1 MKKSLGLR
9 EDVFLEALVSSSGL
23 TESSK
28 QNGNTSAQRYYSSK
42 MTDLSTAY
50 QRKTHREHILDLPDT
65 YIGSVTTAP
74 EDVYL
79 RENETFEAATIPVNP
94 GFYKLIDEL
103 LVNAH
108 DQVVR
113 LRSRQ
118 STNPVKTIEITCTA
132 EAFSIKNDGEPIDVA
147 EHPEHKTWIPQ
158 MIFGELLTSTN
169 YDKNEK
175 KLVGGKNGYG
185 VKLVNIFARQ
195 MVVTVVDQPRNLIYA
210 QTFKNN
216 MTEVGTP
223 IVRPCKQKSY
233 VCVDWTPDFARF
245 GMTEIDEGMRRL
257 IERRVWDL
265 AMTLGKEVKVSW
277 NGTAVKCKN
286 LTEYAKAFGC
296 ETVVYETPNER
307 WHIAVADTPA
317 DKLFS
322 MSFVNGIWTSKGG
335 THIDAVTNQ
344 VVAHVVEYLETK
356 KKVKVKPS
364 LVKDHLAIF
373 VTSMIEN
380 PSFTSQTKESLTT
393 KVSAFGSSYKLSDDA
408 LKKIVT
414 KLAIVPRI
422 LEAQAAKDTKE
433 NSKTDGKKQS
443 RITGIPKLD
452 DATHA
457 GTKESAKCTLILT
470 EGDSAKAMALSGL
483 SQEQRRFF
491 GVYPLKGK
499 ILNVKDT
506 SDSKVEQTKE
516 IAELKKIIG
525 LTSGKKYTDVKDLR
539 YGSVMIMTDQ
549 DLDGSH
555 IRGLLINL
563 FHELWHELI
572 AIPGF
577 LTYMA
582 TPIVK
587 AHKNKEHRTFY
598 SQYEYEQWRAG
609 EGAKGWKVKY
619 YKGLGTSTRDEAK
632 DYFSKVN
639 AVKFDYDE
647 KSDKSIDLAF
657 NKQRADDRKEWLK
670 SYDHTVLVPAGN
682 RVPYDDFIHKDLI
695 HFSYYNLERS
705 IPNMMDGLKTSQRK
719 ILYAAFKRNLTAEI
733 RVAQFAGYVSE
744 HTGYHHG
751 EASLNETIVGMAQ
764 DFMGSNNIPWLVPQ
778 GQFGTRIQGG
788 KDAASPRYIHTYL
801 QPRIRKIVREEDFEI
816 LKYRDDDGLPVEP
829 EWYAPVLPMLLV
841 NGARGIGT
849 GYSTYIPPCDP
860 KVIKDKLMRKIQA
873 GHPLRSDTYPLVPYF
888 EGFKGTYTADGVVGV
903 YRKEK
908 DDFVVT
914 ELPPGT
920 WTSDYR
926 EWLEKELAE
935 GRIKDFTDTSTDQDI
950 NIRIKGI
957 DEKVLVKS
965 LTEKVK
971 TTNMHAFNSQ
981 GVITKY
987 ETLTDILCEFWGV
1000 RINLYETRRE
1010 HQIKTLR
1017 AKLPYHVNVVRFIR
1031 DQIQDEPEVVLKKKS
1046 LKECDDILGEHEY
1059 QHIDGSYE
1067 YIMRLPVSAFTSEKI
1082 AKHEKDMADLKT
1094 EIARLENTNA
1104 ERMWLADLEA
1114 V

>member
-1 MKKSLGLR
+1 
-9 EDVFLEALVSSSGL
+9 
-23 TESSK
+23 
-28 QNGNTSAQRYYSSK
+28 
-42 MTDLSTAY
+42 MTDLSSAY
-50 QRKTHREHILDLPDT
+50 QRKTHREHILSLPDT
-65 YIGSVTTAP
+65 YVGSIETANEEVFLHTADASFKP
-74 EDVYL
+74 E
-79 RENETFEAATIPVNP
+79 TIAVNP

-108 DQVVR
+108 DHAIR
-113 LRSRQ
+113 LRQ
-118 STNPVKTIEITCTA
+118 KATTDQVKKINVLCEAHGFTIE
-132 EAFSIKNDGEPIDVA
+132 NDGEPIDVA
-147 EHPEHKTWIPQ
+147 EHPEHKVWIPQ

-169 YDKNEK
+169 YNKDEK

-185 VKLVNIFARQ
+185 VKLVNIFAKEMKVIVHDKARK
-195 MVVTVVDQPRNLIYA
+195 LLYE
-210 QTFKNN
+210 QTFEDN
-216 MTEVGTP
+216 MTKIGKPTVTTP
-223 IVRPCKQKSY
+223 KKKPDTLSVAIGWK
-233 VCVDWTPDFARF
+233 PDFARF
-245 GMTEIDEGMRRL
+245 GMTEITEGMRRL

-265 AMTLGKEVKVSW
+265 AMTLGKDVKVSF
-277 NGTAVKCKN
+277 NGELVKCRS
-286 LTEYAKAFGC
+286 LTDYAKAFLSEGSA
-296 ETVVYETPNER
+296 VVAESPNDR
-307 WHIAVADTPA
+307 WNIVIADSPV
-317 DKLFS
+317 DKQFS

-335 THIDAVTNQ
+335 THVDAVFSQ
-344 VVAHVVEYLETK
+344 VVNHVVEYLETK
-356 KKVKVKPS
+356 KKIKVKPS
-364 LVKDHLAIF
+364 LVRDNLAVF

-393 KVSAFGSSYKLSDDA
+393 KQSAFGSSPKLSEDT
-408 LKKIVT
+408 LKKVVSKLSLVT
-414 KLAIVPRI
+414 TI
-422 LEAQAAKDTKE
+422 LEAQSAKDAKE

-452 DATHA
+452 DAVLA
-457 GTKESAKCTLILT
+457 GTKDSAKCTLILT

-483 SQEQRRFF
+483 SQEQRKTF

-499 ILNVKDT
+499 VLNVKDT

-525 LTSGKKYTDVKDLR
+525 LTSGKKYTNVSDLR
-539 YGSVMIMTDQ
+539 YGSIMIMTDQ

-587 AHKNKEHRTFY
+587 ATRSRTAAGAGVETKVFY
-598 SQYEYEQWRAG
+598 SQYEYEQWREA
-609 EGAKGWKVKY
+609 EGRVGWKVKY

-639 AVKFDYDE
+639 AVKFDYTVE
-647 KSDKSIDLAF
+647 SDPAIDLAF

-670 SYDHTVLVPAGN
+670 GYDNTALVPAGN
-682 RVPYDDFIHKDLI
+682 KVKYDEFVHKDLI

-705 IPNMMDGLKTSQRK
+705 IPSVMDGLKTSQRK
-719 ILYAAFKRNLTAEI
+719 ILYAAFKRNLTQEI

-764 DFMGSNNIPWLVPQ
+764 DFMGGNNIPWLVPQ

-801 QPRIRKIVREEDFEI
+801 QPRVRMLVPAADFEV
-816 LKYRDDDGLPVEP
+816 LKYRDDDGLAVEP

-849 GYSTYIPPCDP
+849 GYSTYIPPCNP
-860 KVIKDKLMRKIQA
+860 STIKDMLLK
-873 GHPLRSDTYPLVPYF
+873 HLRGQGNLTDVQLTPYF
-888 EGFKGTYTADGVVGV
+888 EGFKGTYTMDGVVGV
-903 YRKEK
+903 YRYE
-908 DDFVVT
+908 DPEYVVT

-920 WTSDYR
+920 WTADYR

-935 GRIKDFTDTSTDQDI
+935 GRIKDFSDTSTDQQI

-957 DEKVLVKS
+957 EEAALVKS
-965 LTEKVK
+965 LTTKIK
-971 TTNMHAFNSQ
+971 TTNMHAFNAK
-981 GVITKY
+981 GVIAKY
-987 ETLTDILCEFWGV
+987 ATLNDILVEYAQV
-1000 RINLYETRRE
+1000 REALYETRRL
-1010 HQIKTLR
+1010 HQIS
-1017 AKLPYHVNVVRFIR
+1017 KLEKEVPYHEDIVRFIEGQCLDKPVPDLR
-1031 DQIQDEPEVVLKKKS
+1031 RKTKA
-1046 LKECDDILGEHEY
+1046 ECEALLTENKYTHHAEIL
-1059 QHIDGSYE
+1059 
-1067 YIMRLPVSAFTSEKI
+1067 RLPVSSFTAEVM
-1082 AKHEKDMADLKT
+1082 AKHRADRESVLDRLGLLRGT
-1094 EIARLENTNA
+1094 TARAL
-1104 ERMWLADLEA
+1104 WIADLES

>member
-1 MKKSLGLR
+1 M
-9 EDVFLEALVSSSGL
+9 ALSQS
-23 TESSK
+23 
-28 QNGNTSAQRYYSSK
+28 
-42 MTDLSTAY
+42 Y

-65 YIGSVTTAP
+65 YIGSVATAD
-74 EDVYL
+74 EEVFL
-79 RENETFEAATIPVNP
+79 REGEAFALHTVPVNP
-94 GFYKLIDEL
+94 GFYKLVDEL

-108 DQVVR
+108 DHVVR
-113 LRSRQ
+113 LRSKK
-118 STNPVKTIEITCTA
+118 SDNPVKSIEITCDNERFT
-132 EAFSIKNDGEPIDVA
+132 ITNDGEPIDVA
-147 EHPEHKTWIPQ
+147 EHPEHKVWIPQ

-169 YDKNEK
+169 YNKDEK

-185 VKLVNIFARQ
+185 VKLVNIFAKE
-195 MVVTVVDQPRNLIYA
+195 MTVEVIDQPRGLAYS
-210 QTFKNN
+210 QVFKKN
-216 MTEVGTP
+216 MTVIEKPVVKKSKHKSMVYVG
-223 IVRPCKQKSY
+223 
-233 VCVDWTPDFARF
+233 WWPDFARF
-245 GMTEIDEGMRRL
+245 GMTEITEGMRRL

-265 AMTLGKEVKVSW
+265 AMTLGKEVKVTF
-277 NGTAVKCKN
+277 NKTAVKCKN

-296 ETVVYETPNER
+296 DTVIAESPNER
-307 WHIAVADTPA
+307 WNIAIADSPM
-317 DKLFS
+317 DKQFS

-335 THIDAVTNQ
+335 THVDAVTSQ
-344 VVAHVVEYLETK
+344 VVNHVVEYLETK
-356 KKVKVKPS
+356 KKIKVKPG
-364 LVKDHLAIF
+364 LVRDNLAVF

-380 PSFTSQTKESLTT
+380 PSFTSQTKETLTT
-393 KVSAFGSSYKLSDDA
+393 KQSAFGSSPKLSDDT

-414 KLAIVPRI
+414 KLNLVSTIV
-422 LEAQAAKDTKE
+422 EAQAAKDSKD

-452 DATHA
+452 DAVFA
-457 GTKESAKCTLILT
+457 GTVKSSACTLILT

-483 SQEQRRFF
+483 SQEQRKLF

-499 ILNVKDT
+499 VLNVKDT

-525 LTSGKKYTDVKDLR
+525 LSSGKKYTDVKDLR
-539 YGSVMIMTDQ
+539 YGSIMIMTDQ

-587 AHKNKEHRTFY
+587 ANKGKENRTFY
-598 SQYEYEQWRAG
+598 SQYEYEQWRGG

-632 DYFSKVN
+632 DYFAKVN
-639 AVKFDYDE
+639 AVRFEYTPE
-647 KSDKSIDLAF
+647 SDPSIDLAF
-657 NKQRADDRKEWLK
+657 NKGRADDRKEWLK
-670 SYDHTVLVPAGN
+670 GYDRTTLIPAGT
-682 RVPYDDFIHKDLI
+682 RLPYSDFIHKDLI

-705 IPNMMDGLKTSQRK
+705 IPSVMDGLKTSQRK
-719 ILYAAFKRNLTAEI
+719 ILYAAFKRNLTQEI

-801 QPRIRKIVREEDFEI
+801 QPNVRKLVPSEDFAI

-860 KVIKDKLMRKIQA
+860 KVIKHMLTRKIVA
-873 GHPLRSDTYPLVPYF
+873 GTPLIDKKIVPYF
-888 EGFKGTYTADGVVGV
+888 EGFKGTYTEDGVVGV
-903 YRKEK
+903 FKKEG
-908 DDFVVT
+908 DDYVVT

-920 WTSDYR
+920 WTADYR

-935 GRIKDFTDTSTDQDI
+935 GRIKDFTDTSTDQQI

-957 DEKVLVKS
+957 DEKALVKS
-965 LTEKVK
+965 LTEKVR
-971 TTNMHAFNSQ
+971 TTNMHAFNHE

-987 ETLTDILCEFWGV
+987 ETLNDILLEFWSV
-1000 RINLYETRRE
+1000 RLNLYETRRQY
-1010 HQIKTLR
+1010 QIKALEDQM
-1017 AKLPYHVNVVRFIR
+1017 PYHKNVVRFIR
-1031 DQIQDEPEVVLKKKS
+1031 DQISDAPVVVLRKKT
-1046 LKECDDILGEHEY
+1046 LKECDDILAGHKY
-1059 QHIDGSYE
+1059 DHVDGSYD
-1067 YIMRLPVSAFTSEKI
+1067 YIMRLPVSAFTAEKI
-1082 AKHEKDMADLKT
+1082 AKHEKDMEDMEAQIVSLK
-1094 EIARLENTNA
+1094 NTNA
-1104 ERMWLADLEA
+1104 EKMWLADLQNLG
-1114 V
+1114 